1 MEFTFNDTVNVRAVL
16 VLKLEVWLNI
26 IEEKK
31 SGQTVQDILME
42 KNGECILE
50 EVEKEDMFVLKIMGK
65 DMAILFKNR

>member
-1 MEFTFNDTVNVRAVL
+1 MEFTFNDTVNVRTVL

-42 KNGECILE
+42 KNGEVILE
-50 EVEKEDMFVLKIMGK
+50 EVEKEDMFVLKIMVKG
-65 DMAILFKNR
+65 MAILIENR

>member
-1 MEFTFNDTVNVRAVL
+1 MEFTFNDTVNVRTVL

-65 DMAILFKNR
+65 DMAILIKNR

>member
-42 KNGECILE
+42 KNGEVILE

-65 DMAILFKNR
+65 DMAILIKNR